1 MGNVLSEVVA
11 APCLS
16 DCSKYVLNSC
26 HSKCG
31 ISNCCECDIQT
42 DKIELEEDSCSE
54 TDIEAG
60 CLKVRH
66 K

>member
-1 MGNVLSEVVA
+1 MGNVASQVLGQCSG
-11 APCLS
+11 
-16 DCSKYVLNSC
+16 DCAKYVLNSC

-31 ISNCCECDIQT
+31 ISDYCTCDIQT
-42 DKIELEEDSCSE
+42 DKVELLEDSASE

-60 CLKVRH
+60 CLKMHH

>member
-1 MGNVLSEVVA
+1 MGNVLSDIVA

-31 ISNCCECDIQT
+31 ILNCCECDIQT
-42 DKIELEEDSCSE
+42 DKIELEDSESE
-54 TDIEAG
+54 TEIETS
-60 CLKVRH
+60 CLKVH
-66 K
+66 MK

>member
-11 APCLS
+11 GRCIG

-31 ISNCCECDIQT
+31 ISNCCQCDIQT
-42 DKIELEEDSCSE
+42 DKIELEGSDSE
-54 TDIEAG
+54 TEIETS
-60 CLKVRH
+60 CFKVHH